1 MMQLLEV
8 QAANAASQP
17 VLSALQGLFAALE
30 RRKQGAA
37 APVEGSARAAVDPR
51 ALRHA
56 LAVPEVVARLADV
69 GAEPAL
75 LEGAAFG
82 QFIDAQRS
90 LMTGLADAAGMKPE

>member
-1 MMQLLEV
+1 VAETLPGFALTEWIGLY
-8 QAANAASQP
+8 APAGTPGP
-17 VLSALQGLFAALE
+17 VL
-30 RRKQGAA
+30 
-37 APVEGSARAAVDPR
+37 ARLHE